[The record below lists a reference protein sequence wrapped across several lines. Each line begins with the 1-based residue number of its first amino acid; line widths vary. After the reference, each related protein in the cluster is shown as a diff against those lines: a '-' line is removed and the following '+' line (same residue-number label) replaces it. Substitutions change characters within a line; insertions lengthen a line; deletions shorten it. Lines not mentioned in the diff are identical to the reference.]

1 MIYLVAD
8 THFNHDM
15 MIESGLRPKEYERK
29 LIRNWNRQVKDEDIV
44 ILLGDISWRNDYSVL
59 EKLHGR
65 KILVRGN
72 HDKHSCEAF
81 MKVFDFACDSFTMDY
96 MGINI
101 IFTHKPLKRFSQDV
115 NIHGHLHDKPAL
127 RDKRHILISLEKMG
141 YCVFPLKGIIKKWK
155 KLNME
160 GC

>member
-1 MIYLVAD
+1 
-8 THFNHDM
+8 
-15 MIESGLRPKEYERK
+15 
-29 LIRNWNRQVKDEDIV
+29 
-44 ILLGDISWRNDYSVL
+44 
-59 EKLHGR
+59 
-65 KILVRGN
+65 
-72 HDKHSCEAF
+72 

-155 KLNME
+155 KLNMG